1 MIAMPYR
8 GISSMIQKTELT
20 WATVNTQDPA
30 EMAEFDEQEERKAGE
45 RVKTAFKRLRDLGIV
60 DANGEL
66 LTHELPPDMLP
77 GAKRDFGG

>member
-1 MIAMPYR
+1 MIGMPYR

-20 WATVNTQDPA
+20 WATVNTQDP
-30 EMAEFDEQEERKAGE
+30 
-45 RVKTAFKRLRDLGIV
+45 V

-77 GAKRDFGG
+77 GAQRDFGG